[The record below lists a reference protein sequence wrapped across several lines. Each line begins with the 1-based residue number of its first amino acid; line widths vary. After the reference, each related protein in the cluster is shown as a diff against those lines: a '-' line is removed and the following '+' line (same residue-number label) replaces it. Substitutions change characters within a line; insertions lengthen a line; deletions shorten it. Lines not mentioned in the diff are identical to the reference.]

1 MLVLTTECNMQLHLK
16 EGLPVSLKVKDE
28 GKVKFTPTIVRCAP
42 FYQVRF
48 RFRASSVVEEHV
60 RKPVIHLEGTT
71 LSSSSR

>member
-42 FYQVRF
+42 FYQVLL
-48 RFRASSVVEEHV
+48 ANMNVS
-60 RKPVIHLEGTT
+60 IIGN
-71 LSSSSR
+71 